1 MLGGAILVVL
11 LLLTLILRG
20 RGDRD
25 DELAINQAFNT
36 GLVGGDPYGGAASR
50 TPEAVAYEQQLIA
63 SGYDAATAR
72 TYADH
77 YFNNQ

>member
-20 RGDRD
+20 RGAKD
-25 DELAINQAFNT
+25 DEFAINHAFNT
-36 GLVGGDPYGGAASR
+36 GFAGSDPYAGGASR